1 MIKVGSKVK
10 YIGADMVAMK
20 KDKIYEVLDIKH
32 HTYKI
37 MTEIKETY
45 YIPEKYFEEVKDE
58 L

>member
-10 YIGADMVAMK
+10 YIGRDMIALK

-37 MTEIKETY
+37 LTEVEETY
-45 YIPEKYFEEVKDE
+45 YIPEKYFEEVKDK